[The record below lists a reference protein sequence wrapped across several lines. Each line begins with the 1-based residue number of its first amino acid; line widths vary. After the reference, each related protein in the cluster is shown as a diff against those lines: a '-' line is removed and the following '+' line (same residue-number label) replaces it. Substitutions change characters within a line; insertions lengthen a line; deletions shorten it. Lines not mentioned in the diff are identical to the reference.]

1 MTKLYRRHGDRR
13 RFTRVR
19 MEHPDGL
26 AVLVSN
32 SDHSKA
38 TQTRREVMEEGAG
51 GAAEGRS
58 SEDALCCRALIYKRG
73 RIGHQ

>member
-13 RFTRVR
+13 RFTQVR
-19 MEHPDGL
+19 LERTDGL

-32 SDHSKA
+32 SYHSKA
-38 TQTRREVMEEGAG
+38 TQTRREVREGGAE

-58 SEDALCCRALIYKRG
+58 LEGALCCRALTYR
-73 RIGHQ
+73 

>member
-1 MTKLYRRHGDRR
+1 MTKLYRRHGDRQ
-13 RFTRVR
+13 RFARVR
-19 MEHPDGL
+19 LERTDGL

-38 TQTRREVMEEGAG
+38 TQTGQEVMERAG

-58 SEDALCCRALIYKRG
+58 LEDALAPLHTRG
-73 RIGHQ
+73 AR